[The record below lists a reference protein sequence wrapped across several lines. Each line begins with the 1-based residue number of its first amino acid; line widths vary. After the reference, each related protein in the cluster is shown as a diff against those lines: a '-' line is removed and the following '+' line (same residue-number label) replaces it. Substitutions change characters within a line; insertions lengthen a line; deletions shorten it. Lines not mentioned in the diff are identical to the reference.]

1 MFEPSNE
8 IERLL
13 VAATKNEAERPAFSK
28 AVLEAELYV
37 APTSAPDE
45 NGRVEGVRSWKLKD
59 GTVGAAIFTAP
70 ERAEA
75 AFGPGILHLSNK
87 GRAFLEW
94 LRPGPVVLNPGQDY
108 GVVWDA
114 QALAT
119 LLDGMAT
126 RVVDKPTKVLLA
138 HPKQRP
144 DELIARLNKALG
156 SDPAVTEA
164 YLLMMQGGGSGPE
177 GVWLVGVRSRSPWPT
192 VQALIKQAVDGYQ
205 FEKPLDV
212 VNLDDSSLA
221 STLKTGIPI
230 LAPRKA
236 RSFFN
241 FFRKD

>member
-13 VAATKNEAERPAFSK
+13 MAATKSPAERPVFQK
-28 AVLEAELYV
+28 AVLEAQLYV

-45 NGRVEGVRSWKLKD
+45 TGRVEGVRSWKLQD
-59 GTVGAAIFTAP
+59 GTLAAAIFTAP

-75 AFGPGILHLSNK
+75 VFGPGIPQLGNT

-94 LRPGPVVLNPGQDY
+94 LRPGPVALNPGHDY

-114 QALAT
+114 QALEA
-119 LLDGMAT
+119 LLDGMTA
-126 RVVDKPTKVLLA
+126 RVVEKSTQVLLG
-138 HPKQRP
+138 HPKDKP
-144 DELIARLNKALG
+144 DELIARLNTALG

-164 YLLMMQGGGSGPE
+164 YLLLMHGGGGGPD
-177 GVWLVGVRSRSPWPT
+177 GAWLVGVRSRSPWAS
-192 VQALIKQAVDGYQ
+192 VQAQIKTAVDGYV
-205 FEKPLDV
+205 FEKPMDV

-221 STLKTGIPI
+221 QSLKTGIPI
-230 LAPRKA
+230 LAPRKS
-236 RSFFN
+236 RNLFN

>member
-37 APTSAPDE
+37 SPISAPDE

-59 GTVGAAIFTAP
+59 GTVAAAIFTAP

-75 AFGPGILHLSNK
+75 AFGPGILHLGNK

-108 GVVWDA
+108 GVVWDVR
-114 QALAT
+114 ALAT
-119 LLDGMAT
+119 LLDGVAT
-126 RVVDKPTKVLLA
+126 RVVEKQTQVLLA
-138 HPKQRP
+138 HPKQKP
-144 DELIARLNKALG
+144 DELIARLNQALG

-164 YLLMMQGGGSGPE
+164 YLLMMQGGGAPPDGA
-177 GVWLVGVRSRSPWPT
+177 WLVGVRSRSDWPS
-192 VQALIKQAVDGYQ
+192 VQALIKQAVNGYQ

-221 STLKTGIPI
+221 ATLKTGIPI
-230 LAPRKA
+230 LAPRKS
-236 RSFFN
+236 RNLFN